1 MSPFEPEELR
11 EHLPKPPGQGGGV
24 IGVGWVAGVSGGV
37 VVGGAG
43 ASTVGVDAV
52 GVKLLPP

>member
-1 MSPFEPEELR
+1 M
-11 EHLPKPPGQGGGV
+11 HLPEPLGQGGGV

-43 ASTVGVDAV
+43 ASTAGSMRLGLSCFPRRV
-52 GVKLLPP
+52 